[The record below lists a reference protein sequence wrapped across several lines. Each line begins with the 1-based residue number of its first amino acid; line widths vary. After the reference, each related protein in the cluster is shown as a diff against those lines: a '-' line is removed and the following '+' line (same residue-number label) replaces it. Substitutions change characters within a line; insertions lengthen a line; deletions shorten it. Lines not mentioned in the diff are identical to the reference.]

1 MASRSRART
10 DSADTSPLG
19 RLSRVYTMRSHQG
32 ILLTHLQD
40 RHLNCALKCVLQ
52 KVKKSMRSNPAST
65 EVRGEGKRRG
75 TPGTGAEIPLQPLE
89 RPPWSRNFP
98 AACDEDHTR
107 FVLKGCSLQRVHTGA
122 GETMGREEL
131 VRAGHNPSVPQP
143 LHHLW
148 EETGEV
154 GMKD

>member
-1 MASRSRART
+1 
-10 DSADTSPLG
+10 
-19 RLSRVYTMRSHQG
+19 MRSHQG

-148 EETGEV
+148 EETGEL